1 MSLSLNLCF
10 NDKSISTIITD
21 MRILRSFTI
30 KRLLFSHSVI
40 VTLLLLSFLHA
51 SAQRSAEDAL
61 AMQYYQNAEYDRAAI
76 IYEKLFNRSPN
87 PTLYYDQYLNTLIK
101 IKRYDDAEKV
111 VKRMMKDVPDYPSYK
126 IDYGR
131 VLQEQGHQ
139 AKANDWYN
147 NIIRELP
154 ANEHAIREIS
164 IAFYRA
170 TAYDY
175 ATRALLQGRKILRD
189 DNIFSYDLISL
200 YRYQKNK
207 PMLIQEYL
215 NLLSAPETQASMV
228 NQAKNAF
235 ATVLENPE
243 DYDQLKIAL
252 LKKMQK
258 EPQSLA
264 FPDLLAWQFYQQ
276 KEYNLAL
283 KQIISLDKR
292 QKEEGERVYE
302 FAATLI
308 ANKAYEPAIEALNY
322 LVSKGKEQQYYIPA
336 KIQLLNCK
344 NQLLTNGKFSQ
355 DDLLQLEKDYKS
367 LINEFGSTHNT
378 VFAVKQLAS
387 LQAFHLS
394 KLSEAESLLEG
405 ALKVPGLPRASIAA
419 LKLDLGDIYVLNNEP
434 WEAALIYGQVE
445 KEFPNE
451 PNGQEAKFRGA
462 RLSYYQGEFNW
473 AKAQLD
479 VLKSST
485 SQLIANDALNL
496 SLLIQENTASKE
508 DTSALKKFAFA
519 DLLAFKNQSQRAL
532 SVLDSVQKLYPGNSL
547 GDDILMTK
555 AKIFLKK
562 QEFQEAVIQL
572 QLITQ
577 NHSFDLWADD
587 AWFMLGDI
595 YEIQLQD
602 KEKAKQCFQKLITD
616 FPGSILTSE
625 ARKRFRNLRGDTIG

>member
-1 MSLSLNLCF
+1 M
-10 NDKSISTIITD
+10 I
-21 MRILRSFTI
+21 
-30 KRLLFSHSVI
+30 
-40 VTLLLLSFLHA
+40 TLLVLAFLHA
-51 SAQRSAEDAL
+51 SAQRNSEDAL
-61 AMQYYQNAEYDRAAI
+61 AIQYYQNAEYDRAAI

-87 PTLYYDQYLNTLIK
+87 PSLYYDQYLNALIK

-111 VKRMMKDVPDYPSYK
+111 VKKMLKDVPDNPSFK

-139 AKANDWYN
+139 AKANEWYG
-147 NIIRELP
+147 NIIKNLP
-154 ANEHAIREIS
+154 TSEHAIREVS

-175 ATRALLQGRKILRD
+175 ATKALLQGRKLLKD
-189 DNIFSYDLISL
+189 ESLFSYDLISL

-215 NLLSAPETQASMV
+215 NLLGSPELQPNII

-235 ATVLENPE
+235 ATVLETTE

-252 LKKMQK
+252 LKKIQK

-264 FPDLLAWQFYQQ
+264 FPDLLAWLFYQQ

-292 QKEEGERVYE
+292 QKEDGERVYE

-308 ANKAYEPAIEALNY
+308 ANKAYEPAVEALNY
-322 LVSKGKEQQYYIPA
+322 LVLKGKEQQFYIPA
-336 KIQLLNCK
+336 RIQLLNCK
-344 NQLLTNGKFSQ
+344 NQLLTNGKFSK
-355 DDLLQLEKDYKS
+355 DNLLQLEKDYKD
-367 LINEFGSTHNT
+367 LINEFGRTHNT
-378 VFAVKQLAS
+378 VFAVKQLAN
-387 LQAFHLS
+387 LQAFHLH
-394 KLSEAESLLEG
+394 KLSEAETLLEN
-405 ALKVPGLPRASIAA
+405 ALKVPGLPPASIAA
-419 LKLDLGDIYVLNNEP
+419 IKLDLGDIYILNNEP
-434 WEAALIYGQVE
+434 WEAALIFGQVE

-462 RLSYYQGEFNW
+462 KLSYYQGEFNW

-479 VLKSST
+479 VLKTST

-496 SLLIQENTASKE
+496 SLLIQENTASE
-508 DTSALKKFAFA
+508 IDTNALKKFAYA
-519 DLLAFKNQSQRAL
+519 DLLTFKNKGSEAL
-532 SVLDSVQKLYPGNSL
+532 LVLDSIQKIYPGNSL
-547 GDDILMTK
+547 EDDILMTK
-555 AKIFLKK
+555 AKIFLK
-562 QEFQEAVIQL
+562 QQDFQQAIVQL
-572 QLITQ
+572 QSITQ
-577 NHSFDLWADD
+577 NYSYDLWADD

-595 YEIQLQD
+595 YENQLQD
-602 KEKAKQCFQKLITD
+602 KEMAKQCFQKIIND
-616 FPGSILTSE
+616 FPGSILASE